1 VRMRQPRSHP
11 NPTRTLHMG
20 HAAAAYDVGSEPV
33 MPAPAGE
40 NERAAAVGVTDELGP
55 DQIDGIVAG
64 AAR

>member
-1 VRMRQPRSHP
+1 
-11 NPTRTLHMG
+11 MG

-33 MPAPAGE
+33 MPAPAAE

-55 DQIDGIVAG
+55 DQIDGIVIDGIVAG